1 MHLGIVKEAF
11 EKTKEIIEK
20 RDGVKISNTKASEYL
35 SETLQYEY
43 EVPFSD
49 KSLRDVCNG
58 KTSIKQAKVLNALCK
73 FLEYDNYADYIDK
86 NSLPSK
92 EMLVENKLVF
102 FVKKHKV
109 KFIIGS
115 LFVVILVIFFLS
127 AKKQRWMVWNK
138 DHYEEVIF
146 DTEKYNIGQLKLYK
160 EERILFFK
168 KLEATCEV
176 EYFDKSGKPKIWY
189 GKNSKKELEIF
200 TSYGLHPE
208 TGKTLKPI
216 SKYMIKKYFCND
228 YEK

>member
-1 MHLGIVKEAF
+1 MYIEIVKEAF

-20 RDGVKISNTKASEYL
+20 RDGIKISNTKASEYL
-35 SETLQYEY
+35 SDFLQQEY
-43 EVPFSD
+43 KVSFSD

-58 KTSIKQAKVLNALCK
+58 KTPIKQAKVSEALCK

-92 EMLVENKLVF
+92 EMLIENKPVF

-115 LFVVILVIFFLS
+115 AFVVILVIFFLS

-146 DTEKYNIGQLKLYK
+146 DTKKYSIGQLKLYK